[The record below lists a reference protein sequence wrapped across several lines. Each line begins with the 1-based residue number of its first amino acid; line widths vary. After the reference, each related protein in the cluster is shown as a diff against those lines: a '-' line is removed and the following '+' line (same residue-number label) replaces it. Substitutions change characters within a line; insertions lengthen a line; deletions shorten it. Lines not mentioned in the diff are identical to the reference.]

1 MEHNKIYCQVDMFAM
16 QQHILL
22 MSDGRVGQ
30 YATSTISELGQT
42 LLKAA
47 YETKAE
53 EIALYGK
60 DTFLSQLISK
70 MKNEQIQNYQRN
82 VRISI
87 NGKICD

>member
-1 MEHNKIYCQVDMFAM
+1 MEQNKIYCQVDMFAM

-22 MSDGRVGQ
+22 MSEGRIGQ
-30 YATSTISELGQT
+30 YSVSTIPELSKA

-47 YETKAE
+47 HDTQSK
-53 EIALYGK
+53 EIALYGQ
-60 DTFLSQLISK
+60 DAFLKQLSSK
-70 MKNEQIQNYQRN
+70 LKNEQTQNYQRS